1 MDSFLLNAIAFVLAL
16 GVLITVHEFGHFWVA
31 RRLGVKVLRFSV
43 GFGRPLWRRVG
54 RVDGTE
60 YVVAALPLGGYV
72 RMLDER
78 EGEVAPHEAHRAFNR
93 QSLRT
98 RSAIVAAGP
107 LFNFAFAILAY
118 WLVFVSGDVGTRP
131 LIGSVTAGSPAA
143 AAGFR
148 PGDLVQRVNGE
159 ATPTWETVVYALLAA
174 GVGEVPARIEVQAP
188 DGAAELRVLATGSLL
203 ELSEQRDAL
212 GSLGLAPERPV
223 LEAVIGEVIPGEAAD
238 RAGLRVGDRLI
249 AVDGEPIRDW
259 AAWVDFVQGRPGKTL
274 RLDLERDGLA
284 MATEIVPA
292 AVERGGTL
300 VGRIGAAVRLD
311 PNLMDRYRAEVR
323 YGPVEAL
330 GVAVHKTWELSALTL
345 RVVWKMLI
353 GEASVNNL
361 SGPISIAQSAGQ
373 SASIGFVQFLKFLAL
388 VSVSLGV
395 LNLLPVPVL
404 DGGHLAYFAVEAIK
418 GGPLSEATQA
428 LGQRIGLALLIGLMA
443 LVLYLDLVRLL
454 A

>member
-43 GFGRPLWRRVG
+43 GFGRPLWRHVG
-54 RVDGTE
+54 RADGTE

-174 GVGEVPARIEVQAP
+174 GVSEAPARIEVQAP
-188 DGAAELRVLATGSLL
+188 DGAAELRVLSTGSLL

-330 GVAVHKTWELSALTL
+330 GVAVQKTWELSALTL

-418 GGPLSEATQA
+418 GGPLSEAAQA

>member
-43 GFGRPLWRRVG
+43 GFGRPLWRHVG
-54 RVDGTE
+54 RADGTE

-174 GVGEVPARIEVQAP
+174 GVSEAPARIEVQAP
-188 DGAAELRVLATGSLL
+188 DGAAELRVLSTGSLL

-292 AVERGGTL
+292 AVERGGSL

-330 GVAVHKTWELSALTL
+330 GVAVQKTWELSALTL

-418 GGPLSEATQA
+418 GGPLSEAAQA

>member
-1 MDSFLLNAIAFVLAL
+1 MDSFLFSAAAFVLAL

-43 GFGRPLWRRVG
+43 GFGRPLWRRIG
-54 RVDGTE
+54 RVDATE
-60 YVVAALPLGGYV
+60 YVVAAVPLGGYV

-78 EGEVAPHEAHRAFNR
+78 EGDVPPAEAHRAFNR
-93 QSLRT
+93 QSLRV

-131 LIGSVTAGSPAA
+131 IVGTVTAGSPAA

-148 PGDLVQRVNGE
+148 PGELVQRVNGE
-159 ATPTWETVVYALLAA
+159 DTPTWETVVYELLAA
-174 GVGEVPARIEVQAP
+174 GVSRVPARMEVQTT
-188 DGAAELRVLATGSLL
+188 DGGAELRSLAVDALL
-203 ELSEQRDAL
+203 DLGEQRDAL
-212 GSLGLAPERPV
+212 GTLGLTPERPI
-223 LEAVIGEVIPGEAAD
+223 LAPVIGEVIAGEAAE
-238 RAGLRVGDRLI
+238 RAGLRPGDRLV
-249 AVDGEPIRDW
+249 AVDGEPIADW
-259 AAWVDFVQGRPGKTL
+259 PAWVEYVQGRPGRTL
-274 RLDLERDGLA
+274 RLDFQRDGLA

-292 AVERGGTL
+292 GVDRNGTL
-300 VGRIGAAVRLD
+300 VGRIGAAVSLD
-311 PNLMDRYRAEVR
+311 SDLMERYRAEVR

-330 GVAVHKTWELSALTL
+330 GVAVQKTWDLSVLTL
-345 RVVWKMLI
+345 RVLWKMVT

-373 SASIGFVQFLKFLAL
+373 SASVGLVQFLKFLAL

-404 DGGHLAYFAVEAIK
+404 DGGHLAFFAVEAIK
-418 GGPLSEATQA
+418 GGPLSEAAQA

>member
-1 MDSFLLNAIAFVLAL
+1 MDSFLFSAAAFVLAL

-43 GFGRPLWRRVG
+43 GFGRPLWRRIG
-54 RVDGTE
+54 RVDATE
-60 YVVAALPLGGYV
+60 YVVAAVPLGGYV

-78 EGEVAPHEAHRAFNR
+78 EGDVPPAEAHRAFNR
-93 QSLRT
+93 QSLRV

-131 LIGSVTAGSPAA
+131 IVGTVTAGSPAA

-148 PGDLVQRVNGE
+148 PGELVRRVNGE
-159 ATPTWETVVYALLAA
+159 DTPTWETVVYELLAA
-174 GVGEVPARIEVQAP
+174 GVSRVPARMEVQTT
-188 DGAAELRVLATGSLL
+188 DGGAELRSLAVDALL
-203 ELSEQRDAL
+203 DLGEQRDAL
-212 GSLGLAPERPV
+212 GMLGLTPERPI
-223 LEAVIGEVIPGEAAD
+223 LAPVIGEVIAGEAAE
-238 RAGLRVGDRLI
+238 RAGLRPGDRLV
-249 AVDGEPIRDW
+249 AVDGEPIADW
-259 AAWVDFVQGRPGKTL
+259 PAWVEYVQGRPGRTL
-274 RLDLERDGLA
+274 RLDFQRDGLA

-292 AVERGGTL
+292 GVDRNGTL
-300 VGRIGAAVRLD
+300 VGRIGAAVSLD
-311 PNLMDRYRAEVR
+311 SDLMERYRAEVR

-330 GVAVHKTWELSALTL
+330 GVAVRKTWDLSVLTL
-345 RVVWKMLI
+345 RVVWKMVI

-373 SASIGFVQFLKFLAL
+373 SASVGLVQFLKFLAL

-404 DGGHLAYFAVEAIK
+404 DGGHLAFFAVEAIK
-418 GGPLSEATQA
+418 GGPLSEAAQA

>member
-1 MDSFLLNAIAFVLAL
+1 MDSFLFSAAAFVLAL

-43 GFGRPLWRRVG
+43 GFGRPLWRRIG

-60 YVVAALPLGGYV
+60 YVVAAVPLGGYV

-78 EGEVAPHEAHRAFNR
+78 EGDVPAAEAHRAFNR
-93 QSLRT
+93 QSLRV

-131 LIGSVTAGSPAA
+131 IVGTVTAGSPAA

-148 PGDLVQRVNGE
+148 PGELVQRVNRE
-159 ATPTWETVVYALLAA
+159 DTPTWETVVYELLAA
-174 GVGEVPARIEVQAP
+174 GVSRRPARIEVQTA
-188 DGAAELRVLATGSLL
+188 DGGAELRLLAVDALL
-203 ELSEQRDAL
+203 DLGEQRDAL
-212 GSLGLAPERPV
+212 GTLGLTPERPI
-223 LEAVIGEVIPGEAAD
+223 LAPVIGEVIAGEAAE
-238 RAGLRVGDRLI
+238 RAGLRPGDRLV
-249 AVDGEPIRDW
+249 AVDGEPIADW
-259 AAWVDFVQGRPGKTL
+259 PAWVEYVQGRPGRTL
-274 RLDLERDGLA
+274 RLDFQRDGLA

-292 AVERGGTL
+292 GVDRNGTL
-300 VGRIGAAVRLD
+300 VGRIGAAVSLD
-311 PNLMDRYRAEVR
+311 SDLMDRYRAEVR

-330 GVAVHKTWELSALTL
+330 GVAVQKTWDLSVLTL
-345 RVVWKMLI
+345 RVVWKMVI

-373 SASIGFVQFLKFLAL
+373 SASVGLVQFLKFLAL

-404 DGGHLAYFAVEAIK
+404 DGGHLAFFAVEAIK
-418 GGPLSEATQA
+418 GGPLSEAAQA

>member
-43 GFGRPLWRRVG
+43 GFGRPLWRHVG
-54 RVDGTE
+54 RADGTE

-311 PNLMDRYRAEVR
+311 PDLMDRYRAEVR

-418 GGPLSEATQA
+418 GGPLSEAAQA

>member
-43 GFGRPLWRRVG
+43 GFGRPLWRHVG
-54 RVDGTE
+54 RADGTE

-174 GVGEVPARIEVQAP
+174 GVSEVPARIEVQAP

-292 AVERGGTL
+292 AVERGGSL
-300 VGRIGAAVRLD
+300 VGRTGAAVRLD

-330 GVAVHKTWELSALTL
+330 GVAVQKTWELSALTL

-418 GGPLSEATQA
+418 GGPLSEAAQA

>member
-43 GFGRPLWRRVG
+43 GFGRPLWRHVG
-54 RVDGTE
+54 RADGTE

-174 GVGEVPARIEVQAP
+174 GVSEVPARIEVQAP

-330 GVAVHKTWELSALTL
+330 GVAVQKTWELSALTL

-373 SASIGFVQFLKFLAL
+373 SASIGCVQFLKFLAL

-418 GGPLSEATQA
+418 GGPLSEAAQA

>member
-43 GFGRPLWRRVG
+43 GFGRPLWRHVG
-54 RVDGTE
+54 RADGTE

-174 GVGEVPARIEVQAP
+174 GVSEAPARIEVQAP
-188 DGAAELRVLATGSLL
+188 DGAAELRVLSTGSLL

-284 MATEIVPA
+284 MATEIVPI

-330 GVAVHKTWELSALTL
+330 GVAVQKTWELSALTL

-418 GGPLSEATQA
+418 GGPLSEAAQA